1 MMLYC
6 VTMVKN
12 ETVWEGAQCNAG
24 LEKKYLSISF
34 RNKFSGVVHISHVR
48 GNTQDFSGS
57 TCKMIQDFGVL
68 RDFPAP
74 TYGDTMFLFF
84 CLSQDLPIP
93 IGSVTP
99 TVGPVENVS
108 SVCL

>member
-1 MMLYC
+1 M
-6 VTMVKN
+6 
-12 ETVWEGAQCNAG
+12 QCRAG
-24 LEKKYLSISF
+24 KKYKSISF